1 MSVTLR
7 DRREQLE
14 QRLITALLRAEKE
27 LTQVLPERQVIPAP
41 TPVTV
46 SPSVSSAPT
55 EISEERHFQDIAAVA
70 YRYWQARG
78 CPDGSPE
85 EDWFKAE
92 YELRCR
98 S

>member
-1 MSVTLR
+1 MAAS
-7 DRREQLE
+7 
-14 QRLITALLRAEKE
+14 AK
-27 LTQVLPERQVIPAP
+27 VIPAP

-46 SPSVSSAPT
+46 SPSESSPPT
-55 EISEERHFQDIAAVA
+55 DISEPVIFQDIAALA

-85 EDWFKAE
+85 DDWFKAE